1 MALAGSLLMPAVDDP
16 SLLGLVFLMSWSLG
30 VALSPF
36 SGIQLA
42 LQSRY
47 GVSARALMRLN
58 LSYAPVVLGIDFIAL
73 HAYQLWLA

>member
-1 MALAGSLLMPAVDDP
+1 MPAIDDP
-16 SLLGLVFLMSWSLG
+16 NLLGLVFLMSWSLG

-47 GVSARALMRLN
+47 GVSARALLRLN
-58 LSYAPVVLGIDFIAL
+58 RLYAPLVLVIDFLAL